1 MLRLNGDDL
10 RVSADAAFDVV
21 IEIANGTLTEQGI
34 ADWLK
39 LHTKPYKKR

>member
-21 IEIANGTLTEQGI
+21 IAIAYGTLT
-34 ADWLK
+34 APRKW
-39 LHTKPYKKR
+39 